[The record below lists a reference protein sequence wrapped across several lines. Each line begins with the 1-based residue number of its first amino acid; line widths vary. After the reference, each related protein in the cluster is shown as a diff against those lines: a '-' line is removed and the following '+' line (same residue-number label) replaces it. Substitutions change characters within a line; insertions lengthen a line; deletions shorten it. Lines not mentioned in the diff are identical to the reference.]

1 MMEGQYYQKYLKYK
15 KKYID
20 LKESNVMSGGR
31 RYDFFFVHAT
41 KSFETLLSTLD
52 TGFIFSGKD
61 VESKHR
67 FMGGPETEFEHV
79 YMSMYFKDIDNI
91 KHIRAISL
99 IIDSSLIYGNNLIF
113 HEGWYGGNP
122 IFLYK
127 NDTKK
132 IIDKKIEKIHKF
144 LENPISVPEKL
155 REGGMFDH
163 QMLMEGSISLEKY
176 VIGIAFNIQD
186 VDLYRK
192 DISKIKRKIKEKGYN
207 MNIYYTDKPLNINL

>member
-1 MMEGQYYQKYLKYK
+1 MEGQYYQKYLKYK
-15 KKYID
+15 KKYIG
-20 LKESNVMSGGR
+20 LKENNILFGGR
-31 RYDFFFVHAT
+31 RHDFFFLHAT
-41 KSFETLLSTLD
+41 KSFETLSSILD
-52 TGFIFSGKD
+52 SGFIFPGKD

-91 KHIRAISL
+91 KHIRAISF
-99 IIDSSLIYGNNLIF
+99 IIDSCLVYGNNLIF

-132 IIDKKIEKIHKF
+132 ITDKKIEKIHNF
-144 LENPISVPEKL
+144 LENSITVPEKL

-163 QMLMEGSISLEKY
+163 QMLMEGSISLKKY
-176 VIGIAFNIQD
+176 VIGIVFNIQD
-186 VDLYRK
+186 IDLYK
-192 DISKIKRKIKEKGYN
+192 KSISKIKRKIKEKGYN
-207 MNIYYTDKPLNINL
+207 FKIYYTAEPININL